1 MDKQAEAPPDN
12 SMSYENGSCVVDV
25 SDLAQ
30 SMREQVRAYTARVAP
45 ERVHLAGVLA
55 RNGPHRSDS
64 EVYAERIAETLESDG
79 IDFTLYECIGEKPSD
94 VSKVIREMN
103 GRSDVHGIL
112 VFYPIFKKN
121 SPMYGRRK
129 GPYLNRSS
137 GVYYKS
143 DDDWLRDVVSPLKD
157 VEGLGHNYNARW
169 IFRARGRNR
178 MEREVYI
185 PCTALAVMKIL
196 QTYHPLESS
205 VAEAQHKRWAGFRVT
220 IVNRSEIL
228 GRPLAALLAL
238 EGASVYSVD
247 DSSILEFMDGGRM
260 RLRND
265 LTLNE
270 CLRQSAIVVTGVP
283 SEDYCL
289 PCDMILPET
298 TVVNISEYA
307 NVDEAAVI
315 HTPHIRLIPQIGKVT
330 VAALEQNL
338 ILLHQRA
345 MANK

>member
-1 MDKQAEAPPDN
+1 
-12 SMSYENGSCVVDV
+12 
-25 SDLAQ
+25 
-30 SMREQVRAYTARVAP
+30 
-45 ERVHLAGVLA
+45 
-55 RNGPHRSDS
+55 
-64 EVYAERIAETLESDG
+64 
-79 IDFTLYECIGEKPSD
+79 
-94 VSKVIREMN
+94 
-103 GRSDVHGIL
+103 
-112 VFYPIFKKN
+112 
-121 SPMYGRRK
+121 
-129 GPYLNRSS
+129 
-137 GVYYKS
+137 VYYKS